1 MGQLSPD
8 TYRNH
13 LYNLTQRPH
22 IAGTVNS
29 RKVIEYMS
37 ESMEAAGLEVK
48 QYDYD
53 AWMPR
58 PGSVEISIIKPIRMP
73 LNNQE
78 YIFEEDPYSE
88 DFELVHGWNAFSGS
102 GNVASEVVYANF
114 GRKEDFERLEELGV
128 DVTGKIVIARYGG
141 NFRGYKATFAEDAG
155 AAGLIIYTDPE
166 NGGYVNGLTYPEGR
180 YSDESTI
187 QRGSILTLDY
197 YGDPLTPFEPAL
209 PLDGDEAV
217 ERLELSDVDFHTIP
231 AAPIGYGAAKEV
243 FARMKGEPVPQ
254 SWQGGLPYTYR
265 LTGGEELQVNLT
277 VDQPNEFTRISN
289 VVGTIEGSENPDE
302 WIILGSHHDAWGFG
316 ATDPNSGTAMLL
328 TLADALGN
336 LVDRGWQPK
345 RSILIG
351 HWDAEEFM
359 LIGSS
364 EWVEDL
370 REELGANTILYLNA
384 DMSVTGPNFRSSASP
399 SLKDPII
406 EATKVVPHPDYAD
419 STIYDTWIRP
429 GQDTP
434 PMASLGGGSD
444 HVGFYMHLGIP
455 SAGVSISGSVPVYHS
470 NFDSFHF
477 YESFIDSTFSYGP
490 ALSAVYGVIATRFA
504 DADIL
509 PYDLARYGEDLSNHV
524 STLERRAKD
533 LGRDLQTESLH
544 NTIQEIDSIA
554 SSIETS
560 FPDFI
565 ASNPDESVLSDIN
578 QKLIKVERSFLD
590 EEGLPFSAWQKS
602 LYVSTDPWSG
612 YASWM
617 IPGIRYV
624 IEDERSDEELN
635 VELSRFETAVER
647 LLESLEEIQNTLN
660 TEH

>member
-1 MGQLSPD
+1 
-8 TYRNH
+8 
-13 LYNLTQRPH
+13 
-22 IAGTVNS
+22 
-29 RKVIEYMS
+29 
-37 ESMEAAGLEVK
+37 
-48 QYDYD
+48 
-53 AWMPR
+53 
-58 PGSVEISIIKPIRMP
+58 
-73 LNNQE
+73 
-78 YIFEEDPYSE
+78 
-88 DFELVHGWNAFSGS
+88 
-102 GNVASEVVYANF
+102 
-114 GRKEDFERLEELGV
+114 
-128 DVTGKIVIARYGG
+128 
-141 NFRGYKATFAEDAG
+141 
-155 AAGLIIYTDPE
+155 
-166 NGGYVNGLTYPEGR
+166 
-180 YSDESTI
+180 
-187 QRGSILTLDY
+187 
-197 YGDPLTPFEPAL
+197 
-209 PLDGDEAV
+209 
-217 ERLELSDVDFHTIP
+217 
-231 AAPIGYGAAKEV
+231 
-243 FARMKGEPVPQ
+243 
-254 SWQGGLPYTYR
+254 
-265 LTGGEELQVNLT
+265 
-277 VDQPNEFTRISN
+277 
-289 VVGTIEGSENPDE
+289 
-302 WIILGSHHDAWGFG
+302 
-316 ATDPNSGTAMLL
+316 
-328 TLADALGN
+328 
-336 LVDRGWQPK
+336 
-345 RSILIG
+345 
-351 HWDAEEFM
+351 
-359 LIGSS
+359 
-364 EWVEDL
+364 
-370 REELGANTILYLNA
+370 
-384 DMSVTGPNFRSSASP
+384 
-399 SLKDPII
+399 
-406 EATKVVPHPDYAD
+406 
-419 STIYDTWIRP
+419 
-429 GQDTP
+429 
-434 PMASLGGGSD
+434 
-444 HVGFYMHLGIP
+444 
-455 SAGVSISGSVPVYHS
+455 VYHS